1 MHRLVRK
8 SMFLEVRV
16 VAAAEAAGCGVEL
29 IGGCGELC
37 WYWNRK

>member
-1 MHRLVRK
+1 VHRLLRK

-16 VAAAEAAGCGVEL
+16 VAAAAGCGVEL
-29 IGGCGELC
+29 IGGSGELC